1 MGIIIIKIKMF
12 SKIVPVAAIIASA
25 SASLN
30 QHSSI
35 PACHSA
41 GCKKDSYGKPP
52 SNAAETGDFG
62 KMNDDWMRAYD
73 TKLV

>member
-1 MGIIIIKIKMF
+1 MF
-12 SKIVPVAAIIASA
+12 SKIVPAAVLIASA

-30 QHSSI
+30 QYTSI

-52 SNAAETGDFG
+52 SNAAETETFG
-62 KMNDDWMRAYD
+62 KMNDDWMRSYGS
-73 TKLV
+73 KLV